1 MRGRGGLDATRSH
14 GRRGVDD
21 DDNASGGEGGRDVG
35 RGRLLSMESQGD
47 DEGER

>member
-1 MRGRGGLDATRSH
+1 MGGEGSMTTTMR
-14 GRRGVDD
+14 V
-21 DDNASGGEGGRDVG
+21 GGEGGRDVG